1 MFEQPQNSSA
11 SKPAKPIAASRIDI
25 LLPLIGKLNYCWT
38 NTESLLIYVIAHLM
52 KCSKEAA
59 IVVFLSLNTTRARL
73 DLIERLAKMGET
85 SPTTRNAVLGI
96 AERMKRE
103 ARVRNK
109 YNHSVFDF
117 NENGELESTQLLRI
131 AEFGNELKYG
141 KVEEVDN
148 DELLRIA
155 ETIDNV
161 IRVNKDIWSFIRAN
175 NITDL

>member
-1 MFEQPQNSSA
+1 MFEQPQASSR
-11 SKPAKPIAASRIDI
+11 SEPAKPATASRIEI
-25 LLPLIGKLNYCWT
+25 LLPLIGKLNYCWS

-59 IVVFLSLNTTRARL
+59 IVVFLTLNTTRARL
-73 DLIERLAKMGET
+73 DLIERLAKMAET
-85 SPTTRNAVLGI
+85 STTTRNSVLSI
-96 AERMKRE
+96 ADRLKRE

-131 AEFGNELKYG
+131 VEFGNELKYG
-141 KVEEVDN
+141 KIEEIDN
-148 DELLRIA
+148 EELQRIA

-161 IRVNKDIWSFIRAN
+161 IRVNKDIWSFIHTN